1 MSNFVKIFCRPAMRY
16 SGLIS
21 AVPTNEHLLT
31 EKRTYAKL
39 QDDTPTVE
47 GLIRVYKYTE
57 RRA

>member
-1 MSNFVKIFCRPAMRY
+1 MRY